1 MRKSSQMV
9 FQGEACCFHIEE
21 RFFHQCWL
29 SKVAVMTAV
38 DVTDPLRQ
46 ENKKNYVNC
55 ASVEKVAQTT
65 LGCPSVFAL
74 PSTGL
79 GRLSHLP

>member
-21 RFFHQCWL
+21 RFFHRCWL

-55 ASVEKVAQTT
+55 ASVEKV
-65 LGCPSVFAL
+65 VFAL

>member
-1 MRKSSQMV
+1 
-9 FQGEACCFHIEE
+9 
-21 RFFHQCWL
+21 
-29 SKVAVMTAV
+29 MTAV